1 MNIYTIKINGKSK
14 NWGIDFV
21 QNLIDNELLFV
32 DDINLRAGSIDLVTP
47 ADNYVFIVFDR
58 LGNNICNTDCGEMVM
73 DCFADLSAEDMAK
86 LEYFVYNE
94 NPDLQPNVCEVNK
107 CTVYRVK
114 LAEWE

>member
-86 LEYFVYNE
+86 LEDFVYNE
-94 NPDLQPNVCEVNK
+94 NPDFQPNVCEINR

-114 LAEWE
+114 LGEWE